1 MGASLLW
8 VLIFGGIAIFLRSAA
23 NTKSQVLLR
32 SARGPVKIKG
42 YKEVSDGKRYT
53 QYQFVVGNYEFVLDD
68 ELVGKVK
75 QGETYAVYFI
85 DYQDGTQGIIQ
96 SMEKLQE

>member
-1 MGASLLW
+1 
-8 VLIFGGIAIFLRSAA
+8 
-23 NTKSQVLLR
+23 
-32 SARGPVKIKG
+32 
-42 YKEVSDGKRYT
+42 
-53 QYQFVVGNYEFVLDD
+53 VVGNYEFVLDD